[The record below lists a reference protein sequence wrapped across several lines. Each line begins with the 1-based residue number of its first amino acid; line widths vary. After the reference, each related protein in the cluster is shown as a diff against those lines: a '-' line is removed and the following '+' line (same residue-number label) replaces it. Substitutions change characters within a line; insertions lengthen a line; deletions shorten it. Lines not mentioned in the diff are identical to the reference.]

1 MFEGLFVG
9 CERWLVLLPLVV
21 GAGRGRVLTLLFL
34 VVGAGRLLML
44 PAGASGSVFE
54 GRLLVGCE
62 RWLVMLPLV
71 VGTGRG
77 RVLTLMVLVVGAGQ
91 LLVLLILEAPLV
103 PEAAGT
109 SGGAQTVDV
118 EVGN

>member
-71 VGTGRG
+71 VGTGEDG
-77 RVLTLMVLVVGAGQ
+77 Y
-91 LLVLLILEAPLV
+91 
-103 PEAAGT
+103 
-109 SGGAQTVDV
+109 
-118 EVGN
+118 